1 VPTLAPSPA
10 CHALESP
17 RVLDLITADVARV
30 SALITEADPDR
41 PVSSC
46 PKWTLA
52 DLVEHAGGIH
62 RWATAIVTRLP
73 QQRIELDDAELGF
86 PKDSWSAAPE
96 WFAAGGRALVEALGQ
111 ADPDA
116 PCYAWGGDQH
126 VRFWLRRM
134 LHETAIHRVDAE
146 LAVLGEA
153 GALDPAVAVDNI
165 DEFLGN
171 VPCTKRFRPAVREL
185 HGDGETIHLHAT
197 DLDGTAL
204 PGEWLITLEPH
215 GFRWSHAHVKGA
227 AAVRGT
233 ARELALWINHRLPEQ
248 APGLELLGEEP
259 LLAYWTAKTAF

>member
-10 CHALESP
+10 CHALEAP

-30 SALITEADPDR
+30 AALSAESDPGR
-41 PVSSC
+41 PVPSC
-46 PKWTLA
+46 PGWTLA
-52 DLVEHAGGIH
+52 DLVAHLGRVH

-73 QQRIELDDAELGF
+73 QQRIELSAQEAGA
-86 PKDSWSAAPE
+86 PKDWSKVPE
-96 WFAAGGRALVEALGQ
+96 WFAAGGAALVEALGR
-111 ADPDA
+111 ADLDA
-116 PCYAWGGDQH
+116 PCYSWGADQH
-126 VRFWLRRM
+126 VRYWLRRQ

-153 GALDPAVAVDNI
+153 GALDAAVAVDNI
-165 DEFLGN
+165 DEFLDN
-171 VPCTKRFRPAVREL
+171 LPYMRRFRREVREL

-197 DLDGTAL
+197 DLDASTL
-204 PGEWLITLEPH
+204 PGEWLITLEPD

-233 ARELALWINHRLPEQ
+233 ARDLALWINHRVPGS

-259 LLAYWTAKTAF
+259 LLTYWAAKTVF